1 MMNAKVLLSLS
12 LLVISNTQK
21 KLSPGEHEIGEGIS
35 KVWFVLFLHH
45 RRHDK
50 VGVLVRPSG
59 VSYNHYHH
67 GFQQIVN
74 CDNFTPVE
82 PIITTVTLI
91 IIMLAKT
98 NAVLDGVTTFLKY
111 GTLDSSN
118 SDVRLGELD
127 HPSSV

>member
-1 MMNAKVLLSLS
+1 MMALRRDPSRP
-12 LLVISNTQK
+12 TQTA
-21 KLSPGEHEIGEGIS
+21 S
-35 KVWFVLFLHH
+35 KAGGHSGLF
-45 RRHDK
+45 
-50 VGVLVRPSG
+50 
-59 VSYNHYHH
+59 
-67 GFQQIVN
+67 
-74 CDNFTPVE
+74 
-82 PIITTVTLI
+82 